1 MSFIA
6 FCMSESC
13 SNKLDWNCDWDRNCM
28 DVCGVLVA
36 AGGVAGES
44 SSCRR
49 NVALLLGSA
58 EVSDEPY

>member
-1 MSFIA
+1 
-6 FCMSESC
+6 
-13 SNKLDWNCDWDRNCM
+13 M